1 MTAEIKHGK
10 EKGRHA
16 QNALSDA
23 FVRSAKGPEF
33 YADGNGLYLKVDA
46 SGARRWVLGGAMV
59 KGVHRQEAWRI
70 VSRAF

>member
-46 SGARRWVLGGAMV
+46 SGARRSG
-59 KGVHRQEAWRI
+59 WRNGQRG
-70 VSRAF
+70 SSSGSLAHC